1 MTMLNAVAEVFAKTN
16 DDMRL
21 REIISNELRGVKSMI
36 ITQLKEIQMDMMVSQ
51 NNTHIDY
58 GPIKEL
64 SKKIDQLHLDVRNL
78 DKSCDS
84 LYKALCKF
92 K

>member
-1 MTMLNAVAEVFAKTN
+1 MNNAIAEVFAKTN
-16 DDMRL
+16 DDMKL
-21 REIISNELRGVKSMI
+21 REIISDELREVKSMI
-36 ITQLKEIQMDMMVSQ
+36 ITQLKEIQMDMMVNQ